1 MERSDALIELQD
13 VDLTIARLD
22 RQLSEMP
29 EKRAILEARKRIDD
43 ITSLSDRTDSFVKRV
58 EGEISRLEDDVAMQN
73 AKLQTEQAKLLSG
86 KIVNPREAQA
96 ISLELDGLRRRK
108 EKTES
113 EILDEMEKREKA
125 LEQREKID
133 QAIEAAR
140 AKEAELVEGFKGK
153 GGSLQEEIERLTAR
167 RAVLIE
173 ALDPD
178 TVGRYER
185 LRAEKSGVAVGVLRA
200 GTCRA
205 CRMELPADVADELLS
220 GPDVAECPLCHRI
233 LVVASNADPEE

>member
-1 MERSDALIELQD
+1 MERSDALRELQD
-13 VDLTIARLD
+13 IDLTVARLD

-43 ITSLSDRTDSFVKRV
+43 ISALADRTDSFVKRV
-58 EGEISRLEDDVAMQN
+58 EAEISRLEDDVAMQN

-96 ISLELDGLRRRK
+96 ISMELDALRRRK
-108 EKTES
+108 EKTEGD
-113 EILDEMEKREKA
+113 ILDQMEKREKA
-125 LEQREKID
+125 LEQRAKID
-133 QAIEAAR
+133 EALEAAR

-153 GGSLQEEIERLTAR
+153 GGTLQEEIERRGVR
-167 RAVLIE
+167 RAEIVE
-173 ALDPD
+173 ALDPE
-178 TVGRYER
+178 TLERYER
-185 LRAEKSGVAVGVLRA
+185 LRAEKSGVAVGVLA
-200 GTCRA
+200 DGTCRA

-233 LVVASNADPEE
+233 LVIPGDAEE